1 MNRLNK
7 LDLLFIRL
15 ILLDGPICCARLWSM
30 DVLADVLAV
39 TRLANTTLCSER
51 FAAPWGL
58 VFEPASRAT
67 FHIVSRGS
75 CWLLPG
81 ADSDPVRMH
90 QGDVVLLARG
100 LGHALAD
107 HPDTPAEHFGTYG
120 GTLKSGPPEGDT
132 VALFCG
138 AYYFE
143 LDGPNPILSLLPPV
157 IHLPADRAQRD
168 HDLQAVVQL
177 LMRES
182 ADPAPGSQTVITRL
196 MDVLFVYV
204 VRTWLKEQP
213 ERAAGWIGALRDPQ
227 IGKVLS
233 MIHAAPQ
240 QRWTVDLLAKEAFM
254 SRAAFA
260 KRFTTLVQEAPQTY
274 LRRWRMDLAA
284 RLLRETEGSVGW
296 VANQVGYE
304 SETAFSA
311 TFRRSRAVAP
321 GRYRARHKRLSA

>member
-1 MNRLNK
+1 
-7 LDLLFIRL
+7 
-15 ILLDGPICCARLWSM
+15 M

-58 VFEPASRAT
+58 VFEPAHRAT

-75 CWLLPG
+75 CWLLSGTGSNPL
-81 ADSDPVRMH
+81 RMH
-90 QGDVVLLARG
+90 QGDVVLLAHG
-100 LGHALAD
+100 SGHALAN
-107 HPDTPAEHFGTYG
+107 HPDTPTEHFGTYG
-120 GTLKSGPPEGDT
+120 GTLKSGPPEGDA
-132 VALFCG
+132 VDLFCG

-143 LDGPNPILSLLPPV
+143 QDGPNPILSLLPPV
-157 IHLPADRAQRD
+157 IHVPADRAQGD

-182 ADPAPGSQTVITRL
+182 AEPAPGSQTVITRL

-227 IGKVLS
+227 IGRVLS
-233 MIHAAPQ
+233 IIHAAPEK
-240 QRWTVDLLAKEAFM
+240 RWTVESLAKEVSM

-260 KRFTTLVQEAPQTY
+260 KRFTTLVHEAPQTY

-284 RLLRETEGSVGW
+284 RLLRETERSVGW

-304 SETAFSA
+304 SETTFSA
-311 TFRRSRAVAP
+311 TFRRSRDM
-321 GRYRARHKRLSA
+321 GARTIPCSPRSPISLMHFGC